1 MTAKQNNFF
10 LGKSLWVFLILLIS
24 CDFTSSTHKDI
35 LTAQQKFKEQKFEE
49 SAWYY
54 ERVLEKSLPNVVKT
68 KVEYQ
73 LADIYSIY
81 LKNYQ
86 SAIKHF
92 DKVLEYAEEPLWK
105 VRSLEKKATI
115 YFNYLQKYEQ
125 AAKIYETLMSF
136 RPKLKDYDEYEYL
149 IARSMIKMNRYN
161 DAIKIIDTMRK
172 NENHEFYIRSFY
184 DRGLVSFY
192 KKEWDQAIKYW
203 YQYIKRE
210 PNRDRVIE
218 AKFMMANAYES
229 NENLRRAYSL
239 YSSIKDE
246 YPNSKVIESR
256 IKALYNRKVVRKR

>member
-1 MTAKQNNFF
+1 MNKVK
-10 LGKSLWVFLILLIS
+10 LGKLIWVFLTLFIS

-49 SAWYY
+49 AAWYY

-81 LKNYQ
+81 LKNYKQ
-86 SAIKHF
+86 AIKHF
-92 DKVLEYAEEPLWK
+92 DKVLDYAEEPLWK
-105 VRSLEKKATI
+105 VRSLEKKANI
-115 YFNYLQKYEQ
+115 YFNFLQKYDE

-149 IARSMIKMNRYN
+149 VARSLIKMNQFKEAITRI
-161 DAIKIIDTMRK
+161 DAIRK
-172 NENHEFYIRSFY
+172 NENHDFYIRSFY
-184 DRGLVSFY
+184 DRGLISFY
-192 KKEWDQAIKYW
+192 QKDWSNAIKYW
-203 YQYIKRE
+203 FQYIKRE
-210 PNRDRVIE
+210 PNRDRVVE

-229 NENLRRAYSL
+229 NEDLRRAYNL

-246 YPNSKVIESR
+246 YPNTKIIESR